1 MFLTCYIIPMHS
13 ASKSPVV
20 KYIFRI
26 CHYRKRL
33 LSFVNRFWTCWR
45 WNRCVCSFYAMQE
58 PPIPIQN
65 EIYERHLTLPT
76 IDETSILN
84 PDTPKFT
91 KLNFYERHLT
101 LPTIGKMEFQS
112 LAVESLSS
120 ALPMQAAVSIIRKW
134 SPTAWT
140 AVASLSIEAIWFI
153 WARRRRAKILRYL
166 LSF

>member
-1 MFLTCYIIPMHS
+1 M
-13 ASKSPVV
+13 
-20 KYIFRI
+20 
-26 CHYRKRL
+26 
-33 LSFVNRFWTCWR
+33 
-45 WNRCVCSFYAMQE
+45 CSFYAMQE

-84 PDTPKFT
+84 PDTLKFT
-91 KLNFYERHLT
+91 KMNFYERHLT

-120 ALPMQAAVSIIRKW
+120 ALPMQAAVLSFGND
-134 SPTAWT
+134 PTAWT

-153 WARRRRAKILRYL
+153 
-166 LSF
+166 